1 MVFAR
6 LRLAARNLPRLIGQA
21 EHALGDDVELDLR
34 GATLDRVAARAQPLP
49 RQRDLVVVSRALPAE
64 PLRARDPHRQLMAVL
79 VELGGVDLEQRALGA
94 GPVPGLRGVAAALH
108 GEVE

>member
-34 GATLDRVAARAQPLP
+34 RATLDRVAARAQPLP
-49 RQRDLVVVSRALPAE
+49 RQRDLVVVVSRALPAE

-94 GPVPGLRGVAAALH
+94 GPVPGLRGV
-108 GEVE
+108 